1 MRADKARNKEQ
12 IIQTAVNM
20 LTPWNF
26 EAVSLDEIAREAG
39 VTRATVYNHFSS
51 KLELIKE
58 ITMPSMDYVTR
69 ELKAGLEEDEVTLD
83 GLFAILFRT
92 YELHHQGLELASCKG
107 LNDDPDVLASYGE
120 FIGYFWRYMERARPE
135 GYPQGKESSGR
146 LISRIYLP
154 VLNHLHEEMNGVL
167 PHKDPQKE
175 SQKDSQ
181 KDPREAR
188 LSRFSRILSGALG
201 ICA

>member
-12 IIQTAVNM
+12 IIQTAVSM
-20 LTPWNF
+20 ITPWNF
-26 EAVSLDEIAREAG
+26 EAVSLDEIARESG

-58 ITMPSMDYVTR
+58 ITMPSMDYITS
-69 ELKAGLEEDEVTLD
+69 ELKAGLDEAEVTLH

-135 GYPQGKESSGR
+135 GYPLGKEESGR

-154 VLNHLHEEMNGVL
+154 VLNHIHDEKNGIS
-167 PHKDPQKE
+167 PGE
-175 SQKDSQ
+175 
-181 KDPREAR
+181 DPRQVR
-188 LSRFSRILSGALG
+188 LDRFSRILSGALG
-201 ICA
+201 ICG